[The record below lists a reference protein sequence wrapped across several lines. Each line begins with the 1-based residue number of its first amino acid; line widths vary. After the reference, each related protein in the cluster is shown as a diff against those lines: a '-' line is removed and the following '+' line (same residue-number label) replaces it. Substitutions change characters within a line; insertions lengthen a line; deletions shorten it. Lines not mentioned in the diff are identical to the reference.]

1 MGISVA
7 MCTYNGA
14 RYLDQQL
21 QSIALQTSA
30 PDELVVC
37 DDGSSDETVQIIR
50 AFSSQSKFPVRLH
63 VNEKNLGST
72 KNFEQAIALCNGE
85 VIALADQDDVW
96 RFNKLEVIEEIFSRF
111 PQTGLVFS
119 DAELVGEDLQPLG
132 CCMWEKNGFDERQQ
146 SLIKGGRALDVLLP
160 GWTVTGATIA
170 FRASF
175 RELLLPIPTHLPMI
189 HDGWIAVMIS
199 AVAEISFISEP
210 LIKYR
215 QHAGQQIGAPA
226 KSVEEET
233 AETGTDLNLIK
244 AGMSRI
250 NFYSDSLNV
259 LKTIHQRLCA
269 NMKYQN
275 ALFGVES
282 RLKHFTARASL
293 PKRKLKRLPI
303 VTRELFAKRYHLY
316 SKGVSSAAKDLLGS
330 H

>member
-21 QSIALQTSA
+21 ESIASQTHA
-30 PDELVVC
+30 PAELVIC
-37 DDGSSDETVQIIR
+37 DDGSSDETVQLIH
-50 AFSSQSKFPVRLH
+50 AFSSQAKFPVRLH

-72 KNFEQAIALCNGE
+72 KNFEQAIALCNQE
-85 VIALADQDDVW
+85 IIALADQDDVW
-96 RFNKLEVIEEIFSRF
+96 RSNKLEVIEDGFSNS

-119 DAELVGEDLQPLG
+119 DAKLVDENLQPLG
-132 CCMWEKNGFDERQQ
+132 YSMWEKNGFDEGQKN
-146 SLIKGGRALDVLLP
+146 LIKGGHALDVLLP

-170 FRASF
+170 FRARF

-226 KSVEEET
+226 KRVEEEE
-233 AETGTDLNLIK
+233 AAGSKTDLNPIK
-244 AGMSRI
+244 AGMSRV

-259 LKTIHQRLCA
+259 LKTIHQRLHA
-269 NMKYQN
+269 NMKYED
-275 ALFGVES
+275 ALSGVEG

-293 PKRKLKRLPI
+293 PTGKLKRLPI

-316 SKGVSSAAKDLLGS
+316 SKGVYSAAKDLLA
-330 H
+330 

>member
-14 RYLDQQL
+14 RYLGEQL
-21 QSIALQTSA
+21 ESIASQTRA
-30 PDELVVC
+30 PDELVIC

-50 AFSSQSKFPVRLH
+50 AFSAQSKFPVRLY

-72 KNFEQAIALCNGE
+72 KNFEQAIALCNQE
-85 VIALADQDDVW
+85 IIALADQDDVW
-96 RFNKLEVIEEIFSRF
+96 RANKLEVIEDVFFNS

-132 CCMWEKNGFDERQQ
+132 YSMWEKNGFDEGQKN
-146 SLIKGGRALDVLLP
+146 LIKGGHALDVLLP

-170 FRASF
+170 FRAHF

-199 AVAEISFISEP
+199 AVAEINFINEP

-226 KSVEEET
+226 KRDEDEAAASE
-233 AETGTDLNLIK
+233 TDLNPIK
-244 AGMSRI
+244 AGMSRV
-250 NFYSDSLNV
+250 NSYSDSLDV
-259 LKTIHQRLCA
+259 LKTIHQRLRA
-269 NMKYQN
+269 NIKYED
-275 ALFGVES
+275 AFSGVEG

-293 PKRKLKRLPI
+293 PAGKLKRLPI

-316 SKGVSSAAKDLLGS
+316 SKGVYSAAKDLLA
-330 H
+330 